1 MKFYFYLLA
10 TLFAASNLYSLNYS
24 FVEDT
29 IKAGEVL
36 VGESKTLQVTITN
49 NTESKL
55 NLIDLK
61 EFDDYDYYSVEFK
74 PASIDPNAS
83 IDLLVTV
90 EPRHNIDTY
99 LNLFIKFNLDD
110 NSFQYFPI
118 TIFTKGVL
126 ANPYYNSTQNLWGS
140 QLFTALQNLIKG
152 HTSFTYKQARTI
164 IWTGVDRTDGSVECI
179 YTGRKK
185 AVADVPDFEQYDS
198 DGFNTEHVW
207 PRAYGADDEPE
218 LSDMFHI
225 YPSFKTANT
234 KRDNYPFD
242 YVTSNVAYEDN
253 GSKLGKNSKGQ
264 IAFEVRDISKGNI
277 ARSIFYFATRYGNI
291 ENNLDNQ
298 EATLREWNL
307 LDSPDQKESSR
318 NDSIFIYQ
326 KNRNPYIDFPG
337 FLERMPSLT
346 EGGGEIPN
354 YSKVFQIDTLY
365 QFVGLV
371 KEDELK
377 LETYL
382 YNKGNVPAKINSLE
396 LIPYDKSFR
405 FDLQKISSSI
415 QPNSYHTAYI
425 IYDAKAND
433 GKSVN
438 DTVTI
443 RLELSNGEIFNQ
455 KYVVMATINSIEEQL
470 SEGTELINNPS
481 NLEQTIII
489 PNNFDLT
496 YASFNLVNLN
506 GEEIYSNSL
515 NEKMINLAKLKINI
529 ENGTYIVNIKNNKYS
544 ISKKIIVIK

>member
-10 TLFAASNLYSLNYS
+10 TLFTASNLYSLNYS

-29 IKAGEVL
+29 IRAGEVI

-61 EFDDYDYYSVEFK
+61 EFDDYDYYSVEFS
-74 PASIDPNAS
+74 PVSINPNS
-83 IDLLVTV
+83 SLDVLVKV
-90 EPRHNIDTY
+90 EPKHNINSY

-110 NSFQYFPI
+110 NSIQYFPI

-140 QLFTALQNLIKG
+140 QLFTALQNLIKA

-164 IWTGVDRTDGSVECI
+164 IWTGADRTDGSIECI

-225 YPSFKTANT
+225 YPTFKTANT

-242 YVTSNVAYEDN
+242 YVTSNIAYEDN

-277 ARSIFYFATRYGNI
+277 ARSIFYFATRYGNL

-298 EATLREWNL
+298 ESTLREWNIK
-307 LDSPDQKESSR
+307 DVPDQNESNR
-318 NDSIFIYQ
+318 NDSIFVYQ

-337 FLERMPSLT
+337 FLERMPSLS
-346 EGGGEIPN
+346 EGGGDLPKNSE
-354 YSKVFQIDTLY
+354 VFQIDTLY

-371 KEDELK
+371 KENELK
-377 LETYL
+377 LETYIF
-382 YNKGNVPAKINSLE
+382 NKGNLPASINSLE
-396 LIPYDKSFR
+396 LIPYDKSFK
-405 FDLQKISSSI
+405 FDTQKISSSI

-443 RLELSNGEIFNQ
+443 KLELSNGKVLSQ
-455 KYVVMATINSIEEQL
+455 KYVVMANINSIEDQL
-470 SEGTELINNPS
+470 DKETLLINNPS
-481 NLEQTIII
+481 NLRQKIVVAQSFDISNSTLNITNLQGEIIYSEKLNDRI
-489 PNNFDLT
+489 INFD
-496 YASFNLVNLN
+496 N
-506 GEEIYSNSL
+506 
-515 NEKMINLAKLKINI
+515 LKINI

-544 ISKKIIVIK
+544 INKKIIVIK